1 MYRTYLTPTQP
12 DRQHVVGLVV
22 RLSVHDYS
30 GHPFQVQLSR
40 ELARRGH
47 SVLHEYSTQ
56 YVSGHG
62 KLTVTGADPA
72 TLRIEGVRARRPI
85 RKYDPVARMRFELS
99 YARAWRDR
107 LAQEQPDVV
116 VVCNVPLFALA
127 AARRQF
133 DRTGQPWVF
142 WHQDI
147 YSLGVAA
154 EIDRKLPG
162 AIAAPLRR
170 WTGNL
175 ERTQVRSAT
184 RVVAIGDAFVSQYAT
199 WGLPTDHVD
208 VIPNWA
214 PLDELVPG
222 PRDNAWAR
230 EQGLPS
236 EQVRLLYAG
245 TLGRKHNPLLLLQM
259 LDAVRARGVEAMLVV
274 CSEGQGA
281 DELAAAAGER
291 ADVRILGYQPADRFA
306 EVLASADAMLALL
319 EPDAAAFSVPSKVLS
334 YLSAG
339 RPIVALM
346 PATNPAAHDVR
357 TAGGFV
363 GEPTSDGAH
372 RAAEWVAATVASGPE
387 ALATLGVRARH
398 LAERRFDITAIT
410 DRFEDVLRAAAG
422 RVRGAVPA
430 GRTNAE
436 ECAA

>member
-1 MYRTYLTPTQP
+1 M
-12 DRQHVVGLVV
+12 

-62 KLTVTGADPA
+62 KLTVTADDPT

-99 YARAWRDR
+99 YARAWQRR
-107 LAQEQPDVV
+107 MAQQQADVV
-116 VVCNVPLFALA
+116 VACNVPLFALA
-127 AARRQF
+127 AARRHF
-133 DRTGQPWVF
+133 ERTRQPWVF

-154 EIDRKLPG
+154 EIDRKLP
-162 AIAAPLRR
+162 APIAAPLRR
-170 WTGNL
+170 WTGSL
-175 ERTQVRSAT
+175 ERTQVRDAT
-184 RVVAIGDAFVSQYAT
+184 RVVAIGDAFVSQYAA
-199 WGLPTDHVD
+199 WGLPVDHVE

-214 PLDELVPG
+214 PLEDLVPG
-222 PRDNAWAR
+222 PRDNVWAQ
-230 EQGLPS
+230 EQALPS
-236 EQVRLLYAG
+236 APVRLLYAG
-245 TLGRKHNPLLLLQM
+245 TLGRKHNPLLLLRM
-259 LDAVRARGVEAMLVV
+259 LDAVRARGVDAMLVV

-281 DELAAAAGER
+281 EELAAAARDR
-291 ADVRILGYQPADRFA
+291 ADVRILGYQPAERFA

-339 RPIVALM
+339 RPTVALM
-346 PATNPAAHDVR
+346 PETNPAAHDVR

-363 GEPTSDGAH
+363 GEPTPDGAD
-372 RAAEWVAATVASGPE
+372 RAAEWLAATVASGPE
-387 ALATLGVRARH
+387 ALTKLGVRARH
-398 LAERRFDITAIT
+398 LAERRFDIAAIT

-422 RVRGAVPA
+422 RLRSDLPAV
-430 GRTNAE
+430 GTNAE